1 MGIRKKLRNFFYKR
15 KFEINNS
22 SQLKFSEKSVLIT
35 GANSGIGLAL
45 TEKLLDLNNTV
56 YATFNKSSENLIKI
70 KNKNLFLIKCDHSNL
85 QEIDNIK
92 NIILQ
97 KSINLII
104 NNAAVSGSNDQ
115 NFDSIDYEKF
125 QNAIL
130 INVLSVLKISHLV

>member
-15 KFEINNS
+15 KFKINNYL
-22 SQLKFSEKSVLIT
+22 QLKFSEKSVLIT

-85 QEIDNIK
+85 EEIDNIK

-97 KSINLII
+97 KPINLII
-104 NNAAVSGSNDQ
+104 NNAAVS
-115 NFDSIDYEKF
+115 
-125 QNAIL
+125 
-130 INVLSVLKISHLV
+130 